1 MEEYTTSKTVKT
13 EVDELIELLK
23 KKEKVSLSDMA
34 KELNISKT
42 LLQKWVDFLV
52 EEKII
57 GIEYKFT
64 TPYIYLTKEKAVPE
78 FNFQEDEEIESEEL
92 SLADF
97 KNEFMDKIPEGLSE
111 KSKTLDKESLW
122 KNHLWEVLKKKANFF
137 INEAN
142 KRGLKNHNELWEEYK
157 LSIFSGEE

>member
-1 MEEYTTSKTVKT
+1 MEEYITNKTVKT

-23 KKEKVSLSDMA
+23 KKDKVSLSDMA
-34 KELNISKT
+34 KELNISKA

-64 TPYIYLTKEKAVPE
+64 TPYIYLTKEESAPE
-78 FNFQEDEEIESEEL
+78 FNFKEDEEIESEEL
-92 SLADF
+92 SLMNF
-97 KNEFMDKIPEGLSE
+97 KNEFMDKIPKGLSG
-111 KSKTLDKESLW
+111 KSDMLDKDSLW
-122 KNHLWEVLKKKANFF
+122 KNHLWEVLKKKSNFF

-142 KRGLKNHNELWEEYK
+142 KRGLKDHEKLWEEYK
-157 LSIFSGEE
+157 LSIFNEE